1 MTTFHFQTHVSESG
15 VITLPPDARNLY
27 GKDVV
32 VNVDLPSKP
41 KPKRSLRELC
51 GIWDNEEDC
60 EDIDRMVAAIHE
72 GRLLGREYVQY
83 DKEEK
88 TDQLPTSNESFEE
101 FCARYDQIGIST
113 KGWTFDRE
121 ELYGDR
127 L

>member
-51 GIWDNEEDC
+51 GIWDNEEDR

-72 GRLLGREYVQY
+72 GRLLGREIEPLLS
-83 DKEEK
+83 K
-88 TDQLPTSNESFEE
+88 
-101 FCARYDQIGIST
+101 GIV
-113 KGWTFDRE
+113 R
-121 ELYGDR
+121 
-127 L
+127 